1 MKTSLTMIGYVAGLS
16 ATLALA
22 MNPVQANEAL
32 AKKYNCL
39 MCHSVDKKVVGPAY
53 KDVAAK
59 YKGDPKA
66 VDTLVKKV
74 KGGGSGVWGS
84 VPMPPNASVPD
95 EDLKTLVQWVL
106 SLQ

>member
-1 MKTSLTMIGYVAGLS
+1 MKTPLFKVGFMVCLSMI
-16 ATLALA
+16 LALVA
-22 MNPVQANEAL
+22 NAVRANEAL

-39 MCHSVDKKVVGPAY
+39 LCHAVDKKVVGPAY
-53 KDVAAK
+53 KDVAEK

-66 VDTLVKKV
+66 LDTLVKKV

-84 VPMPPNASVPD
+84 VPMPPNSAVPD
-95 EDLKTLVQWVL
+95 EDIKTLVQWVL